1 MPIERLHK
9 VLAHAGFG
17 SRRKC
22 EELIAAGAVQVD
34 GKVVTEMGVKV
45 DAAKQKIKC
54 DDQYVR
60 MPAKVVYLLNKP
72 RGVVA
77 TTKDDR
83 GRRTVVDCL
92 KGVRD
97 RVYPAGR
104 LDAES
109 QGMIVL
115 TNDGDLTEK
124 LTHPRHGIPKMYHV
138 VVVGELPNEIV
149 EKARKGVWLSEG
161 KTAPARVDVVK
172 RTREVTV
179 LEVTLRE
186 GMNREVR
193 RIFARYGFKVKRLK
207 RVRIG
212 TLALGALPEGQF
224 RRLGP
229 DELAKLQ
236 QAGELE
242 RAGRV
247 PSGRGSRAVRH
258 EGQAT
263 RPGPD
268 AEPKGSGGEEE

>member
-1 MPIERLHK
+1 MPLERLHK

-17 SRRKC
+17 SRRRC

-34 GKVVTEMGVKV
+34 GKTVTEMGVKV
-45 DAAKQKIKC
+45 DPGRQKIKC
-54 DDQYVR
+54 ADRYVR

-72 RGVVA
+72 RGVVS
-77 TTKDDR
+77 TTNDTE

-92 KGVRD
+92 RGVRD

-124 LTHPRHGIPKMYHV
+124 LTHPRYGIPKTYHV
-138 VVVGELPNEIV
+138 VIRGELPDAVV
-149 EKARKGVWLSEG
+149 EKARHGVWLSEG
-161 KTAPARVDVVK
+161 KTSPARVHVAK
-172 RTREVTV
+172 RNREVTV

-193 RIFARYGFKVKRLK
+193 RIFARYGFKVKHLK

-212 TLALGALPEGQF
+212 SLGLGDLSEGQH

-229 DELAKLQ
+229 DDLKRLLD
-236 QAGELE
+236 AGK
-242 RAGRV
+242 
-247 PSGRGSRAVRH
+247 P
-258 EGQAT
+258 
-263 RPGPD
+263 PPD
-268 AEPKGSGGEEE
+268 ANRAPRKQAPSVARAEEE